1 MRRPLDRTTP
11 VPQTP
16 DALATLLVELGV
28 SILKTVCQPE
38 VLTVYRLAIA
48 ESDRAPEI
56 ARTLDS
62 SGHEPNQKAITELV
76 RKAQAEGLVEA
87 GDPAVLAAR
96 YIAVV
101 WGDLLI
107 RLLMRV
113 REAPTAREIEV
124 RARTATETLMASR

>member
-1 MRRPLDRTTP
+1 MSEIKKPKRHSPLSHG
-11 VPQTP
+11 QSKH
-16 DALATLLVELGV
+16 V
-28 SILKTVCQPE
+28 SSSIRERV
-38 VLTVYRLAIA
+38 
-48 ESDRAPEI
+48 PEI